1 MDWPCK
7 AGFFFI
13 HILGR
18 TELNSFD
25 LTEFFHISVSRKLQN
40 TSQYRQS
47 LRLLMLLAQGL
58 ILKVMRKLPLSTTM
72 VPQTSRLSEG
82 RSTRAQTQYQME

>member
-7 AGFFFI
+7 AGFLFI
-13 HILGR
+13 NIPGR

-25 LTEFFHISVSRKLQN
+25 LIEFFHISVFRKLQN